1 MANIFQAFNY
11 EISDLSFMGESI
23 NPNYIKYILIESLYE
38 SRTVATMYLSM
49 HIPSDLY
56 QRIINAE
63 KTDDGKINI
72 VIQARN
78 MYSDTSIPT
87 EYVSGRFTYIIPSS
101 NPDYSLELSNST
113 TDNYKSIVMSLIN
126 SDVLDKLKSSL
137 TGTYNKIDVQDL
149 LRIALQ
155 HFENV
160 IVQMPT
166 VEDLKPIESIVIPPM
181 NSMKKLID
189 YIFNVKPFYNTAFT
203 FFADFSRMYLCAH
216 DNETSTAIGAVST
229 VIFHVVD
236 ITDTSSYFQGMSVGS
251 NVRGNYIEDG
261 IYHIYINPGDISLTP
276 NKGLDMISDQIMS
289 VEEGGKVSEPIKLD
303 YGVLGQSTE
312 HEFAKLAVRRGSN
325 IDIYANVLNS
335 NTVLLEIKKAH
346 LNGAIIT
353 PDKVIKVNFEL
364 TNDKQEFN
372 EKYSGDYYLAYKEEV
387 IRNSSGTFVVA
398 CTIGMKKI
406 GNLRK
411 VLDTSE
417 ITSKATGEGSRG
429 YATYSFKS
437 KKSQTAKSA
446 ENKSKTQNL
455 TSRISGSGGQ
465 YSVEASSNPYNLKS
479 NKFSG
484 PEYINTM
491 SSGAVHI
498 YKPHIEEKKI

>member
-1 MANIFQAFNY
+1 MANVFQAFNY

-56 QRIINAE
+56 QSIINAE

-72 VIQARN
+72 VIQSRN
-78 MYSDTSIPT
+78 MYSDTSVAN

-101 NPDYSLELSNST
+101 NPDYSLDISNST

-126 SDVLDKLKSSL
+126 NEVLDKLKSSL

-160 IVQMPT
+160 VVQMPT
-166 VEDLKPIESIVIPPM
+166 VEDLKPIENIVIPPM
-181 NSMKKLID
+181 NSMKKLVD

-203 FFADFSRMYLCAH
+203 FFADFNRMYLCAH
-216 DNETSTAIGAVST
+216 DSETSAAIGAVST

-236 ITDTSSYFQGMSVGS
+236 ITDTSAYFQGLSTNA

-261 IYHIYINPGDISLTP
+261 NYHIYVNPGDISLTP

-289 VEEGGKVSEPIKLD
+289 VEEGGKVTEPIKLD

-346 LNGAIIT
+346 LNGAVIT
-353 PDKVIKVNFEL
+353 PDKVIKVSFEL
-364 TNDKQEFN
+364 TNNKQDFN
-372 EKYSGDYYLAYKEEV
+372 EKYSGDYYLSYKEEV

-406 GNLRK
+406 GNLRE
-411 VLDTSE
+411 VSDTSE
-417 ITSKATGEGSRG
+417 VSSRSTGEGGGG
-429 YATYSFKS
+429 YTSYSFKS

-446 ENKSKTQNL
+446 VNKSKTQS
-455 TSRISGSGGQ
+455 TISRISGNGGQ
-465 YSVEASSNPYNLKS
+465 YSVNTPNPYNLKS

-498 YKPHIEEKKI
+498 YEPHIEERKI